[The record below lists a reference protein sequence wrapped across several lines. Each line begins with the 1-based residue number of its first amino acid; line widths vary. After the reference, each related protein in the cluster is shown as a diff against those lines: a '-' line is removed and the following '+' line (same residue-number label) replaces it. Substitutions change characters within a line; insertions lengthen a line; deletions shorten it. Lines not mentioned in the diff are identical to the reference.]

1 MGDVSIIGLD
11 LAKNVSQAHGA
22 GADGSVLFRCKLS
35 RAQLLKFMAGQPPCV
50 MAMEACANAH
60 QWGRVI
66 GDLGHEVRL
75 IRPACVKPF
84 VKRQKMGWLRPPHTA
99 SRCAKGVVV
108 NAPQR
113 RGRQMKDTMIGVDLA
128 KSVFQLHGASM
139 AGHLKFRKKV
149 TRVQFRHFMAK
160 HEPAV
165 VVMEACGSASYWARE
180 MVKLGHEVRLIA
192 PQYVRPFVKRQKDDA
207 ADAEAIVVAA
217 QRPEM
222 RFVEPKSENQQAC
235 AVHFCAR
242 ERLLH
247 QRTELVNALRSVL
260 YENGYVFLKGIAH
273 LRRMEAVVAETASD
287 LPALVREECLDLLEQ
302 ISEQTARIEAKAT
315 KARSFAGAND
325 TARRLQ
331 TMPGVGP
338 QTALAIS
345 GFAPPMDSFK
355 RGRDFAAW
363 LGLVPRQYTS
373 GGKERLGRISKAG
386 QTCIRYLLITGAM
399 SRLRVLV
406 RKSIQEGSWL
416 ARLLQHKPL
425 MVVAIALANKMARA
439 IWAMITKKEDYRDP
453 ARAISA

>member
-1 MGDVSIIGLD
+1 
-11 LAKNVSQAHGA
+11 
-22 GADGSVLFRCKLS
+22 
-35 RAQLLKFMAGQPPCV
+35 
-50 MAMEACANAH
+50 
-60 QWGRVI
+60 
-66 GDLGHEVRL
+66 
-75 IRPACVKPF
+75 
-84 VKRQKMGWLRPPHTA
+84 
-99 SRCAKGVVV
+99 
-108 NAPQR
+108 
-113 RGRQMKDTMIGVDLA
+113 MKDTMIGVDLA
-128 KSVFQLHGASM
+128 KSVFQLHVASM

-165 VVMEACGSASYWARE
+165 VVLEACGSASYWARE

-192 PQYVRPFVKRQKDDA
+192 PQYVRPFVKRQKNDA

-222 RFVEPKSENQQAC
+222 RFVEPKSEDQQAC
-235 AVHFCAR
+235 AVLFRAR

-260 YENGYVFLKGIAH
+260 YEFGHVFPKGIAH
-273 LRRMEAVVAETASD
+273 LRWIEAVLTDPASD
-287 LPALVREECLDLLEQ
+287 LPALLREECHDLLEQ
-302 ISEQTARIEAKAT
+302 ISEQTARIEAKTT

-345 GFAPPMDSFK
+345 SFAPPMDSFK

-363 LGLVPRQYTS
+363 LGLVPRQYSS

-386 QTCIRYLLITGAM
+386 QTDIRYLLIIGAM
-399 SRLRVLV
+399 SRLTVLA
-406 RKSIQEGSWL
+406 RKSIHQDSWL
-416 ARLLQHKPL
+416 ARLLHRKPL
-425 MVVAIALANKMARA
+425 MLVAIALANKMARA
-439 IWAMITKKEDYRDP
+439 IWAMMTKHEDYRDP
-453 ARAISA
+453 ARAVSA